1 MGTALVRVGE
11 GPAGGF
17 RLAELWFARCVF
29 CQVCWRKRKGV
40 TSSSRTLFPGAEIGS
55 FRGRFGP
62 KRCSF
67 VGHLGWSGIVVADAL
82 PECRNRQFSRAIRA
96 KKVFIS
102 RPPWMVRNR
111 RRGRSSGVPKSAA
124 FEGNSG
130 QKWVLL
136 RDANVLRKTM
146 RGRSCSQTGGGPKR

>member
-1 MGTALVRVGE
+1 MAVYLGPVFLVGSVFVWVKILERTRRGGGQVGPTVGDSSCKSGGGTRGGVSVGRALVCTVCLLSGL
-11 GPAGGF
+11 
-17 RLAELWFARCVF
+17 LAEK
-29 CQVCWRKRKGV
+29 KRRHV
-40 TSSSRTLFPGAEIGS
+40 
-55 FRGRFGP
+55 
-62 KRCSF
+62 
-67 VGHLGWSGIVVADAL
+67 VVADAL
-82 PECRNRQFSRAIRA
+82 PGCRNRQFSRAIRT

-146 RGRSCSQTGGGPKR
+146 RGRSCPQTGGGPKR